1 MEIPKEQILQLL
13 QERGATDQV
22 SQADQQLPEQV
33 DPEQH
38 SDLLSNLG
46 LDPQELMSKFGGGL
60 GGPLAKL
67 LSSRLG
73 RTLSLQPHLVWAKVQ
88 S

>member
-1 MEIPKEQILQLL
+1 MEIPKEQVLQLL
-13 QERGATDQV
+13 QERGATDRV

-46 LDPQELMSKFGGGL
+46 VDPQELASKFGGGF
-60 GGPLAKL
+60 GGA
-67 LSSRLG
+67 LS
-73 RTLSLQPHLVWAKVQ
+73 
-88 S
+88 